1 MKHLHLRYKNNCLQM
16 ELHHIIVDEETD
28 IERVGKFVGQCKWFN
43 DRLGYGFITI
53 QGGVDKGKDIF
64 VHHTGIK
71 PLNSNYKTL
80 SKGEYV
86 NFDII
91 DGSNGSQAIHVT
103 GIEGGTLMCD
113 VTPTLRRQ
121 SSNVGVPSRVILR

>member
-1 MKHLHLRYKNNCLQM
+1 MDQQ
-16 ELHHIIVDEETD
+16 HIIVDEEHD
-28 IERVGKFVGQCKWFN
+28 CERIGKYVGQCKWFN

-53 QGGVDKGKDIF
+53 QSGADKGKDIF
-64 VHHTGIK
+64 VHHTGIQ

-80 SKGEYV
+80 TKGEYV
-86 NFDII
+86 NFDIV

-113 VTPTLRRQ
+113 VTPAIRRQ
-121 SSNVGVPSRVILR
+121 SSTLGFTTRIGFGRL